1 MNRMAYVLALAL
13 ALAACGT
20 TPEDRAV
27 SGAGIGAA
35 GGAIIGAI
43 TGLTVLEGAALL
55 AVGGALAGVLTDEKQ
70 LNLGEPIWKRFM
82 GPRQQQSA
90 QNTHHLTSDPQL
102 VAGIQSKLSGLGYD
116 PGPVDGAMGPRT
128 TEAIRLYQKD
138 NSLLTDGRP
147 TVELAQHIDQRFQ

>member
-1 MNRMAYVLALAL
+1 MNRMACVLSVGLL
-13 ALAACGT
+13 LAACGT
-20 TPEDRAV
+20 TPEDRGV

-43 TGLTVLEGAALL
+43 TGLSVLEAAALG
-55 AVGGALAGVLTDEKQ
+55 AVGGALTGLLTDDKQ

-82 GPRQQQSA
+82 GPSQGESA
-90 QNTHHLTSDPQL
+90 QNTRHLTSDPQL

-147 TVELAQHIDQRFQ
+147 TVELAHHIDQLFQ